1 MVPARKRRLL
11 SPERELLICRS
22 LADGVKTIS
31 ELGAELGVSEATVR
45 RDLEQLETKGVLRR
59 VHGGAELVSS
69 FRVQEPVYEEKA
81 SLNASEKSRIAELAA
96 NYIEDSDTIFLDGG
110 STVLELAKNLPRKKD
125 LTVVTNSLMAA
136 FELMEKECRLVL
148 VGGEFR
154 KLSRTLVGPLTGK
167 ILENL
172 RINKAFLGT
181 LGFDPE
187 EGLSTTSINE
197 AYTKELVMRQS
208 EHVIVLADSSKIG
221 CSSFVRNGALEDI
234 DILVTDGKIPPGA
247 LNILKD
253 HNIEVVF

>member
-1 MVPARKRRLL
+1 MVPVRKRKLL

-22 LADGVKTIS
+22 LTDGVKTIS
-31 ELGAELGVSEATVR
+31 ELSGELGVSEATVR
-45 RDLEQLETKGVLRR
+45 RDLEQLEAKGVLRR
-59 VHGGAELVSS
+59 VHGGAELLSL
-69 FRVQEPVYEEKA
+69 RKEEPVYEEKA
-81 SLNASEKSRIAELAA
+81 SLNALEKSRIAELAA
-96 NYIEDSDTIFLDGG
+96 KFINDSDTIFLDGG

-167 ILENL
+167 ILEGL
-172 RINKAFLGT
+172 RFSKAFLGT

-208 EHVIVLADSSKIG
+208 ERVIVLADSSKIG